1 MVKQFERALLA
12 FVLACVPWLA
22 HAQGFKCKQA
32 DGTVSYQDHACAA
45 GSTSS
50 AVQTDM
56 SGFDIAGLPGYA
68 NLDSSCQA
76 SAKHTVSVCVPQ
88 LDASIK
94 RCYQSRMSARCY
106 VDMTASAG
114 AHRDPVCVRQAMP
127 CLQDG
132 LGEAQRCIVQ
142 QLPPTCQQQ
151 LAGRR

>member
-1 MVKQFERALLA
+1 
-12 FVLACVPWLA
+12 
-22 HAQGFKCKQA
+22 
-32 DGTVSYQDHACAA
+32 
-45 GSTSS
+45 
-50 AVQTDM
+50 M
-56 SGFDIAGLPGYA
+56 SGFDIAGLPGYK

-94 RCYQSRMSARCY
+94 RCYQSRLSARCY

-142 QLPPTCQQQ
+142 QLPPTCQQE